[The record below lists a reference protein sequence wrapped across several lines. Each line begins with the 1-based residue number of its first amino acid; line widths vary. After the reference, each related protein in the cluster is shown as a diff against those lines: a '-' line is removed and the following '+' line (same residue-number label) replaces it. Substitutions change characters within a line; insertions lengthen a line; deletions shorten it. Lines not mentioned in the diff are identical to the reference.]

1 MSKEKENWNKIVSD
15 DSEEEMDNG
24 PTTSS
29 FEILCKTL
37 GIKTIAALD
46 ATKESVCQYS
56 TCSRSKN
63 QHLVQLAAIY
73 EPLCLVDLVD
83 HFVNVI

>member
-1 MSKEKENWNKIVSD
+1 MVKTKETEGICQKKKRIENN
-15 DSEEEMDNG
+15 EGEMDNG

-46 ATKESVCQYS
+46 ATKESVRQYS
-56 TCSRSKN
+56 TCSMSKN
-63 QHLVQLAAIY
+63 QHLAQLAAIY
-73 EPLCLVDLVD
+73 EPLCNGLS
-83 HFVNVI
+83 